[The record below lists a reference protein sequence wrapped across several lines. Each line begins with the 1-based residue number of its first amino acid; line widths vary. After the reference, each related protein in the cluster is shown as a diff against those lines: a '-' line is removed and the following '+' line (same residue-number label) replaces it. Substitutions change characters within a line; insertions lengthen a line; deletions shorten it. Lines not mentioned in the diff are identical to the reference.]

1 LRGTRTQDIEW
12 EGDEL
17 ILRLLPSAGDAGP
30 EAFSDTLNR
39 VLEAVAL
46 HLPTTAIASE
56 APSLHTLF
64 VRAVAADRFDG
75 EEKTPNGQEV
85 S

>member
-1 LRGTRTQDIEW
+1 
-12 EGDEL
+12 
-17 ILRLLPSAGDAGP
+17 
-30 EAFSDTLNR
+30 LNR